1 MHCLN
6 SCPWCAGSWIPAC
19 GKLYV
24 VDLLLFTSI
33 HKRATVNT
41 VHISLAID
49 HTYILCSGIFY
60 TFAPLPFSLY
70 IYMYIYFF
78 HSTPLSFTSLQSLF
92 SLLHLISLNHIL
104 SPSSLSFLS
113 CRNNIMNQCWQQKPE
128 DRPTFFQ
135 LADKLKSYYERV
147 NCASVGID
155 DDLSDIAEEGEF
167 KQGDSNR
174 YWL

>member
-1 MHCLN
+1 M
-6 SCPWCAGSWIPAC
+6 
-19 GKLYV
+19 
-24 VDLLLFTSI
+24 
-33 HKRATVNT
+33 
-41 VHISLAID
+41 HISLAID

-78 HSTPLSFTSLQSLF
+78 HSTPLPFTSLQSLF

-135 LADKLKSYYERV
+135 LADKLKSYHERV
-147 NCASVGID
+147 KCASVCID
-155 DDLSDIAEEGEF
+155 DDLSDIEEEGEF
-167 KQGDSNR
+167 KQGGSNR